1 MRQRFRLLKSALATA
16 LCVTVLA
23 AGFIFPVHVQAA
35 NAIRPSNV
43 TEPGEGCKLYN
54 YQGTFDTA
62 TKDEI
67 LTEINKIRKDACDR
81 GVHITATG
89 RTLKPSDYVPIKWSS
104 ALENMALLR
113 SAETFGSYGTFRP
126 NGDSDNSGASY
137 GVPSD
142 AEIMDT
148 KTIMKSV
155 SDWYDTQQ
163 RNWLI
168 NKNNEAINEYVSLID
183 PNNTYCGLAS
193 FNSVSGDHCIAE
205 FSQTTKALDTT
216 KLDVS
221 GFIGQTV
228 EVNTSTVT
236 GFELYSYS
244 EMIVGR
250 TYPHASLMLVNEV
263 DAKPYGSRYNHP
275 VIENTNCWS
284 SSDPSALTID
294 YLGNMTPKKAGTYT
308 ITYNGE
314 LGHYSKE
321 ITVRKPS
328 ISVATVMVDG
338 SYTYDGTPKTP
349 SLRVSFRN
357 VLIPSTEYTV
367 TCKNNI
373 NAGTATAII
382 TPTEESEYGGTKEI
396 SFCIHCISLPKN
408 IVQSVNNSDLAYT
421 GQPQQLG
428 SVTVSRDDA
437 YVKYSLSQDYSSYT
451 TDIPTATNTGRY
463 CVYYK
468 VCSNDPNCADNQ
480 PAAYYVNIV
489 NSGSPTATATPT
501 PIPTATPTPI
511 PTATPTPIP
520 TATPTPRPTAT
531 PTPRPTATPTPIPTA
546 TPTPRPTATP
556 TPRPTA
562 TPTPRPTATPTP
574 RPTATP
580 TPRPTATPTPRPTA
594 TPTPRPTATPTP
606 RPTATPTPI
615 PTATAT
621 PTPIPTATPTPI
633 PTATPTP
640 RPTATPTPRPTAT
653 PTPRPTATP
662 TSGVIS
668 TPTTKVTPSVTA
680 APTAVP
686 TAVPT
691 PSTRVYPG
699 TRTNGLPG
707 DYTGTYTLTGTAHV
721 QDYGDREGTFNST
734 TGVLKL
740 GSRGE
745 SKRMERIC
753 INFVNNTG
761 YSGSM
766 QYRVHVQNIGWMNWV
781 DAGQVAGTTGQGL
794 RLEGIEIRLT
804 GELAQHYSVQYCA
817 HIQDYGDNQGWVRD
831 GALAGTTGE
840 SRRVEEINVML
851 VPFDVTESIGVEYR
865 VHRQDY
871 GWETDWAANGA
882 ESGTVG
888 EGKRLEGIEIHLTG
902 TQYSGGI
909 EYRTHVQD
917 YGWQNYVSNE
927 EMSGTYGES
936 KRLEGIE
943 IELTGEIA
951 QHYDVYYRVHCQDYG
966 WLGWACNGQMSG
978 TSGLSKRL
986 EAIQVVLVPKG
997 SGAPSDVYYGI
1008 SANYSQC
1015 AIAG

>member
-67 LTEINKIRKDACDR
+67 LTEINRIRKDACDR

-328 ISVATVMVDG
+328 ISVATVVVDG
-338 SYTYDGTPKTP
+338 SYTYDGTPKVP
-349 SLRVSFRN
+349 SLRVYIRN

-373 NAGTATAII
+373 NAGSATAII

-501 PIPTATPTPI
+501 PRPTATPTPI

-531 PTPRPTATPTPIPTA
+531 PTPIPTATPTLRPTATPTPRPTATPTPIPTA
-546 TPTPRPTATP
+546 TPTPRPTATQ
-556 TPRPTA
+556 
-562 TPTPRPTATPTP
+562 
-574 RPTATP
+574 
-580 TPRPTATPTPRPTA
+580 
-594 TPTPRPTATPTP
+594 
-606 RPTATPTPI
+606 
-615 PTATAT
+615 
-621 PTPIPTATPTPI
+621 
-633 PTATPTP
+633 
-640 RPTATPTPRPTAT
+640 
-653 PTPRPTATP
+653 

-686 TAVPT
+686 TAAPT

-917 YGWQNYVSNE
+917 YGWQDYVSNE